1 MWEMTNLALKQQAPK
16 NESLKT
22 NLEESF
28 QEFNIGRSIGLINER
43 HFGMVER
50 KKKRGYPNHQQPKEA
65 DLNHFLSV
73 QVPGYRLSKSLS
85 N

>member
-22 NLEESF
+22 NLEEESF

-50 KKKRGYPNHQQPKEA
+50 KKKIGYPTHQTT
-65 DLNHFLSV
+65 N
-73 QVPGYRLSKSLS
+73 SLKRQI
-85 N
+85 